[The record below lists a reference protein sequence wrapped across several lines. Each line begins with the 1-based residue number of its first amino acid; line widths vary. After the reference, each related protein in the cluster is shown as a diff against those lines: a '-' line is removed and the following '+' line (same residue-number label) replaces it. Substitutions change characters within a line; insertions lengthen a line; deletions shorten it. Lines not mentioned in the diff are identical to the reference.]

1 MDNFKFILENNI
13 IHIDIFYSIIL
24 VCNEKN
30 I

>member
-1 MDNFKFILENNI
+1 MDNFKLILENNI
-13 IHIDIFYSIIL
+13 MHIDIFYNIIL

>member
-1 MDNFKFILENNI
+1 MDNFKLILENNI
-13 IHIDIFYSIIL
+13 MHIDIFYKIIL